1 MRHGTE
7 KARCVQ
13 GAGANSHGHGRSHG
27 RHREVRQQLCCR
39 MTDDSIEKIGFLQGL
54 VLISQLFVRDGNHK
68 DKIGGSHSCLDIH
81 DEEPDVVIPWL

>member
-1 MRHGTE
+1 
-7 KARCVQ
+7 
-13 GAGANSHGHGRSHG
+13 
-27 RHREVRQQLCCR
+27 

-68 DKIGGSHSCLDIH
+68 DKIGGSHSCLGIH